1 MTVAALLFL
10 AAIVAVFVF
19 FMGLLGYG
27 LIVAGDSGEAAK
39 AGSTG
44 TAGAA
49 AAARQAVRQP
59 VRKAGKATGRKA
71 PALEDA
77 A

>member
-1 MTVAALLFL
+1 
-10 AAIVAVFVF
+10 
-19 FMGLLGYG
+19 LGYG
-27 LIVAGDSGEAAK
+27 LVVAGDSGEAAK

-59 VRKAGKATGRKA
+59 IRKAGKATGRKA